1 MRMKRVI
8 IRPVL
13 NGFIVEVGCQA
24 LLFKDIQTVAEELIR
39 YWKNPKAVEEE
50 YLKNAVNPPEAAE
63 IPSIAS
69 AVEEAEESA
78 IESMQEGR

>member
-1 MRMKRVI
+1 MKRVT

-13 NGFIVEVGCQA
+13 NGFIAEVGCQT
-24 LLFKDIQTVAEELIR
+24 LVFKDIQTVAEELIR
-39 YWKNPKAVEEE
+39 YWKDPKAVEKE

-63 IPSIAS
+63 IPS
-69 AVEEAEESA
+69 AVGEAEESA